1 MRPVPNRPLRLCR
14 ALLIVAATAPA
25 WAAPFTP
32 TADSQVL
39 ERVPARA
46 SDPAA
51 RELQALRQAW
61 RAQPQDL
68 ASATRLAERYFDEVG
83 ATGDPR
89 FIGYAQAALQPWW
102 ALPAPPPAVRV
113 LRAMLLQFDHQFE
126 PALADLAAA
135 LVAEPGNA
143 QAWSWQM
150 AIQMVLADYAGA
162 RASCQRLQ
170 ALVPPLLGAAC
181 QAQVDAITGQ
191 AQAATTAL
199 RSALQHSDASP
210 AQRLWSLTRLA
221 ETEERL
227 GRWPEAEAAFRQA
240 LALGQPDIYLQA
252 ALADFL
258 LDRGRPAEV
267 LSLLQGQ
274 GRADVLLLRLALAA
288 HAAQDKS
295 AAGHAH
301 ELAARFDAPRQRG
314 DTSHNKEEARFV
326 LALRGD
332 VAGALKLARQ
342 NWAEQRE
349 PADARVLLE
358 AALAARDRAA
368 AEPVLAWLAS
378 SGIESV
384 ALRALAA
391 QVQGQR

>member
-1 MRPVPNRPLRLCR
+1 
-14 ALLIVAATAPA
+14 
-25 WAAPFTP
+25 
-32 TADSQVL
+32 
-39 ERVPARA
+39 
-46 SDPAA
+46 
-51 RELQALRQAW
+51 
-61 RAQPQDL
+61 
-68 ASATRLAERYFDEVG
+68 
-83 ATGDPR
+83 
-89 FIGYAQAALQPWW
+89 
-102 ALPAPPPAVRV
+102 
-113 LRAMLLQFDHQFE
+113 MLLQFDHQFE

-288 HAAQDKS
+288 HAVQDKS
-295 AAGHAH
+295 AAGYAT
-301 ELAARFDAPRQRG
+301 ELAARFDAARQRG

-326 LALRGD
+326 LAMRGD
-332 VAGALKLARQ
+332 TAGALKLARQ

-378 SGIESV
+378 SAIESV

-391 QVQGQR
+391 QVEGLR

>member
-1 MRPVPNRPLRLCR
+1 MRPVPNRPLHLCL
-14 ALLIVAATAPA
+14 AILIVAATAPA
-25 WAAPFTP
+25 WAAPTTP

-199 RSALQHSDASP
+199 RSALQSRAGPSQGSTITALASMTLASP
-210 AQRLWSLTRLA
+210 A
-221 ETEERL
+221 
-227 GRWPEAEAAFRQA
+227 
-240 LALGQPDIYLQA
+240 
-252 ALADFL
+252 
-258 LDRGRPAEV
+258 
-267 LSLLQGQ
+267 
-274 GRADVLLLRLALAA
+274 
-288 HAAQDKS
+288 
-295 AAGHAH
+295 
-301 ELAARFDAPRQRG
+301 AP
-314 DTSHNKEEARFV
+314 
-326 LALRGD
+326 
-332 VAGALKLARQ
+332 
-342 NWAEQRE
+342 
-349 PADARVLLE
+349 P
-358 AALAARDRAA
+358 
-368 AEPVLAWLAS
+368 PMP
-378 SGIESV
+378 
-384 ALRALAA
+384 
-391 QVQGQR
+391 